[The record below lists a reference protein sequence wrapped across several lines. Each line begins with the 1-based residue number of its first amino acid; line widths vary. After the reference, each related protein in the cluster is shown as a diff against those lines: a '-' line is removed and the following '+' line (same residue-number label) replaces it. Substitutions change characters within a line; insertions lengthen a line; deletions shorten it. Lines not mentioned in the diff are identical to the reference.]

1 MREKAEKQRED
12 SKREYLINREK
23 SRMSRLQSFQ
33 KILLINWL
41 IVPFLIVAVWFKLGF
56 WHSVIFLVAWLVID
70 KLWDEISR
78 ILIESAGRASS
89 ADPLYI
95 QLEGA
100 VPTWMAAAMIADI
113 VITLLLP
120 LVIAGAAFT
129 FLT

>member
-1 MREKAEKQRED
+1 
-12 SKREYLINREK
+12 
-23 SRMSRLQSFQ
+23 MSRLQSFQ